1 MKTADKVRK
10 TETPLKP
17 ESKIDTLFVKSQEM
31 LLQGRIASLGLVE
44 LAPSWS
50 TDLKEKIIDSGAAI
64 DKKRKKEKLAKLKKA
79 SNVKSKTEASDR
91 KVEAKAHSD
100 KVSSASSAF
109 NRLGE
114 LTGQVSQLSFGS
126 INVGAESITDF
137 VDESIEQGKQTRAE
151 KKAKGSAE
159 KDESVTDTRAHD
171 AKGSRVVSVLR
182 GVREFNSGF
191 YTVLAERVAKV
202 YDEALEHGKVV
213 DLEQRRRA
221 EINRQ
226 QRRLNRQKLIARLG
240 FVSHNDIELEGQ
252 ASDNPNR
259 QMSLERRSKER
270 RSALAAIN
278 YDLRV
283 FSRREYDR
291 KAA

>member
-1 MKTADKVRK
+1 
-10 TETPLKP
+10 
-17 ESKIDTLFVKSQEM
+17 
-31 LLQGRIASLGLVE
+31 
-44 LAPSWS
+44 
-50 TDLKEKIIDSGAAI
+50 
-64 DKKRKKEKLAKLKKA
+64 
-79 SNVKSKTEASDR
+79 
-91 KVEAKAHSD
+91 
-100 KVSSASSAF
+100 
-109 NRLGE
+109 
-114 LTGQVSQLSFGS
+114 
-126 INVGAESITDF
+126 VGAESITDF

-240 FVSHNDIELEGQ
+240 FVSHNDIEQLNQRLTLLALELEGQ